1 MTRFAEIVSALLVVL
16 RGVLVQ
22 VGGDAGSACDP
33 EKRSCTDDSEGSQAD
48 VDAAL
53 RSQGKID
60 KARRKAR
67 RPSQA
72 LAEAPVP

>member
-53 RSQGKID
+53 RSQGKD
-60 KARRKAR
+60 RQGSPKGSRTV
-67 RPSQA
+67 SGFG
-72 LAEAPVP
+72 